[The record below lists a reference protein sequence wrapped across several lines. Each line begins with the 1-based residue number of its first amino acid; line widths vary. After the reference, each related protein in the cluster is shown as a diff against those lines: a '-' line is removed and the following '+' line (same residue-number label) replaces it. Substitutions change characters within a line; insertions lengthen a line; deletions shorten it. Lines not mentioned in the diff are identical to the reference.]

1 MRIVETYSHLN
12 GEEYL
17 LVHHSLNY
25 NEIKT
30 IIAGV
35 NCKKCFTKESKEK
48 TMLGKI
54 LLDPGALNREFKKA
68 FHARGWNE
76 ARYVYYVTTNRKY
89 MEEILNLPLP
99 QQRKFLSEQSQQKP
113 LRSYKQT
120 DFVKDE
126 IAVEV
131 QFGKYAF
138 VAFDL
143 FVKHLLFYSGNVIN
157 VGVEILPMKEM
168 LTDPAGGRRMS
179 TGIAYYEGEVY
190 NIMRHGRNSPPVPL
204 LIIGIAPQPS
214 GEIRLEVA

>member
-1 MRIVETYSHLN
+1 MRIIETYSHLN

-17 LVHHSLNY
+17 LVHYCNNY
-25 NEIKT
+25 NEIRSVIKA
-30 IIAGV
+30 IDCEA
-35 NCKKCFTKESKEK
+35 CFTKKSKEK
-48 TMLGKI
+48 TMEGKI

-68 FHARGWNE
+68 FHALGWNE
-76 ARYVYYVTTNRKY
+76 ARYEYYLTTNRKH
-89 MEEILNLPLP
+89 MEEMINLSMAE
-99 QQRKFLSEQSQQKP
+99 QRQFLSQQGCPKP

-120 DFVKDE
+120 DFVKDQ

-168 LTDPAGGRRMS
+168 LADPAGGRRMS

-204 LIIGIAPQPS
+204 LIIGIAP
-214 GEIRLEVA
+214 